1 VTKPSVVLVADGRSP
16 ITRNWIKMMQSGGYP
31 IYLVSTF
38 PYQPIEGLEQQ
49 MTIPVGFSSLS
60 GSQVN
65 TGQKHGTSV
74 RKQVIGMFRPA
85 LLRLRSALAPRML
98 RAPMEKLH
106 AFIAEN
112 KPDIVHALRIPFEGM
127 LCSSV
132 PEGIPLAVS
141 IWGNDLTLH
150 ARASGLMG
158 DLTRRTLSRADALL
172 ADAARDID
180 LARKWG
186 LRDHLVTA
194 VVPGSGGLDIV
205 SIDRSRINTDSVL
218 KQYGIPPAQ
227 PLVINP
233 RGFRP
238 GSVHQDVFFQ
248 SIPLVLE
255 KMADVLFLCPGMQ
268 GQPEAEKW
276 VQSLG
281 ISSAVH
287 LLPFLSQE
295 DLWALY
301 AASSIYISLSSH
313 DGTPNSFLE
322 AIACGAYPIV
332 GDIASLREWITPGQN
347 GSLLN
352 PRDATSAAREMC
364 GVLGN
369 ENLRRYAAK
378 NNRVLVEQRALRE
391 VVGKIVDKL
400 YSSLV

>member
-1 VTKPSVVLVADGRSP
+1 VTKPRVLLVADGRSP

-38 PYQPIEGLEQQ
+38 PYQPIEGLVQQ

-65 TGQKHGTSV
+65 TGQKQRFSV

-85 LLRLRSALAPRML
+85 LMRLRSVLAPRLL

-106 AFIAEN
+106 TFIVDT

-132 PEGIPLAVS
+132 PEGIPFAVS
-141 IWGNDLTLH
+141 IWGNDLTFH
-150 ARASGLMG
+150 AKTSVLMG
-158 DLTRRTLSRADALL
+158 NLTRRTLTRADALL
-172 ADAARDID
+172 ADAVRDIE
-180 LARKWG
+180 LAKEWG
-186 LRDHLVTA
+186 LRDHVATS
-194 VVPGSGGLDIV
+194 VVPGSGGLDIA
-205 SIDRSRINTDSVL
+205 SIDSSRKYADDVL
-218 KQYGIPPAQ
+218 KQFNIPHDQ

-238 GSVHQDVFFQ
+238 GSVHQDIFFQ
-248 SIPLVLE
+248 SIPFVLE
-255 KMADVLFLCPGMQ
+255 KMSEVLFLCPGMQ
-268 GQPEAEKW
+268 DQPAAEKW

-281 ISSAVH
+281 VSSAVH
-287 LLPFLSQE
+287 LLPFLPQE

-322 AIACGAYPIV
+322 AIASGAYPIV

-352 PRDATSAAREMC
+352 PRDAQSAAREIC

-378 NNRVLVEQRALRE
+378 KNRSLVEQRALRE
-391 VVGKIVDKL
+391 VVRRKVDKL
-400 YSSLV
+400 YTSLI